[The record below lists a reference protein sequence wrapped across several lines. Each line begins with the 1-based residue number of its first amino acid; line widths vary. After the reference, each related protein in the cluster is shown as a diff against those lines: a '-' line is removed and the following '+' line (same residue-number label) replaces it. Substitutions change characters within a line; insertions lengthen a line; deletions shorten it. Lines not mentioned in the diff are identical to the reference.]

1 MYGRLL
7 QAARLATIGEMAAGV
22 GHELNQLAV
31 LDNGPGVLPQALAQ
45 IFDPF
50 FSTKS
55 AGAGLG
61 LAISNTVVRAHGGSL
76 MYHPNTP
83 AGACFAIRIRAES

>member
-1 MYGRLL
+1 M
-7 QAARLATIGEMAAGV
+7 
-22 GHELNQLAV
+22 

-45 IFDPF
+45 IFDPL

-76 MYHPNTP
+76 MYRPNTP